1 MHSTCADYP
10 QFLLSFWY
18 FKSTLGMERPIK
30 LARKLIC
37 SATARFD
44 LAERKSIFG
53 EVFGVSDVFMK
64 KVPVLLTEHYA
75 TKA

>member
-1 MHSTCADYP
+1 
-10 QFLLSFWY
+10 
-18 FKSTLGMERPIK
+18 MERPIK